1 MLKKVIIAIAV
12 IILSCVTATSCSKYP
27 IAETK
32 FASLFS
38 TTNYF
43 VDMLDSVYEH
53 YDALSKKA
61 KYSSDGKYTVT
72 PMGRLIVVKK
82 KLSAVSVTYSEI
94 ASALTT
100 HYKSNSKVNK
110 CFENNNG
117 TVTIDCRK

>member
-1 MLKKVIIAIAV
+1 MFKKVLIAV
-12 IILSCVTATSCSKYP
+12 SIVVLACLMTTSCSKDP

-38 TTNYF
+38 TTDYF

-53 YDALSKKA
+53 YDAFGKKA
-61 KYSSDGKYTVT
+61 KDSSDGKYTVT
-72 PMGRLIVVKK
+72 PIGRLIVVKK
-82 KLSAVSVTYSEI
+82 KASAGSVTYAEI

-110 CFENNNG
+110 CFENENG

>member
-1 MLKKVIIAIAV
+1 MLKKVIIAITV
-12 IILSCVTATSCSKYP
+12 NILSCLMTTSCSKDP

-32 FASLFS
+32 FA
-38 TTNYF
+38 
-43 VDMLDSVYEH
+43 VDMLNSVYEH
-53 YDALSKKA
+53 YDAFGKKA
-61 KYSSDGKYTVT
+61 KDSSDGKYTVT

-82 KLSAVSVTYSEI
+82 KASAGSVTCSEI